1 MPLRALAALTAA
13 ALLAALPA
21 AADTIFWEDFDGY
34 TSFPSQVPSGDYVN
48 PGIPEIVEGA
58 DEFWYGGRFEVFD
71 NGTIDQDLGVQK
83 CGDFV
88 GRNCQLSYPGNN
100 TPVGRF
106 EDEAGLLFRIDAGYT
121 AVTLEFDWRTFST
134 GTGDRVVVGYHV
146 GDDLGFDTGANRYR
160 DFITDDF
167 GGDNA
172 AAEAWWAAEW
182 TEIVR
187 GNSGSFQHVVESL
200 PDDEVIWVAFWLDNG
215 EGDYGKIDNV
225 HVQGTLI
232 PEPGTALLLLFG
244 IAGVGIRLLR

>member
-1 MPLRALAALTAA
+1 MPLRALAVLALAFPLIA
-13 ALLAALPA
+13 GPA
-21 AADTIFWEDFDGY
+21 AADTLFWEDFDGY

-48 PGIPEIVEGA
+48 PGIPQISEGA

-71 NGTIDQDLGVQK
+71 SGTIDQDLAVQK
-83 CGDFV
+83 CGDYT
-88 GRNCQLSYPGNN
+88 GYNCQLGSPGNN

-121 AVTLEFDWRTFST
+121 DITLDFDWRTFSADT
-134 GTGDRVVVGYHV
+134 LDRLVVGYHV
-146 GDDLGFDTGANRYR
+146 GDDLGFDTGSNRFR

-167 GGDNA
+167 GGNNA

-187 GNSGSFQHVVESL
+187 GKNGTFQHVSESL
-200 PDDEVIWVAFWLDNG
+200 PDDAVIWVAFWLDNG

-232 PEPGTALLLLFG
+232 PEPGTALLLMFG
-244 IAGVGIRLLR
+244 LAGLGIRRLR